1 MGINLALALVAAFA
15 AASAALPVA
24 AAEVA
29 VVVAGRTTAGS
40 GFSIEGRI
48 EPIRQA
54 TVAAQVGGNV
64 PALLVKA
71 GQVLARID
79 ERDAMA
85 SLARSNAAVAQAEA
99 FTAFVGANLLQFGFT
114 NVCPLGIILRK
125 LGVPEGT
132 R

>member
-24 AAEVA
+24 AA